1 MAVKSGE
8 VDWEVEWLGRFRRWE
23 SSGQTPGAF
32 IAAHGLS
39 KSSFYYWLNKL
50 RRKGV
55 FVPHMPPVSFQ
66 PVTVVMEEVRPMA
79 PSEEKEVFTPLI
91 ARLRLPNGVDMEVS
105 GLAGMA
111 GVGDLLQQA
120 AALRP

>member
-1 MAVKSGE
+1 MSGKIGE
-8 VDWEVEWLGRFRRWE
+8 VDWDAEWLGRFRRWE
-23 SSGQTPGAF
+23 SSGQTAGTY

-55 FVPHMPPVSFQ
+55 FVPKAPPVSFQ
-66 PVTVVMEEVRPMA
+66 PVTVITDEIRPMA

-105 GLAGMA
+105 GLANMA
-111 GVGDLLQQA
+111 GVGCLLQQA